1 MENIAETQRN
11 YFKTGETL
19 SYSFRLEQLKK
30 LKESITSHEDDLYKS
45 FILDFNKSKF
55 DVYTTEFALVLSE
68 LDFQIK
74 HLRKL
79 MKPKKVRTSII
90 NFPSK
95 GKIIASP
102 YGSVLIMSPWN
113 YPFQLTF
120 SPLVGALAAGNTAV
134 VKPSNYTPET
144 SKVIASILSCFDSKY
159 IAVVTGGREENKK
172 LLDSHFDYIFFT
184 GSSTVGKLVMEKAS
198 HFLTPVSLELGGKS
212 PCIVTQSSN
221 LKIAAKRIVWGKFIN
236 AGQTCIAPDYVL
248 CHESVKK
255 EFVSLCKE
263 QIKKFYYST
272 GKLDESFPYIVNQ
285 KHFSRI
291 NSLIDKEKVV
301 MGGRCYDRTI
311 EPTIMENVNYNDPIM
326 SMEIFGPVLPI
337 ITYDDIN
344 KVESKINDGPT
355 PLSFYVF
362 SNNKQEIKKLLTN
375 VKFGGACVNDT
386 IMHITNDKLPFGG
399 MGESGMGSYHG
410 VHTFNTFSHLKSILI
425 KGKHEINMK
434 YPPKSEKDIKK
445 VIKLMKFI

>member
-1 MENIAETQRN
+1 MENIAEIQRS

-19 SYSFRLEQLKK
+19 SYSFRLTQLKK
-30 LKESITSHEDDLYKS
+30 LKEAILSHEDDLYKS
-45 FILDFNKSKF
+45 FLLDFNKSKF

-95 GKIIASP
+95 GRILASP
-102 YGSVLIMSPWN
+102 YGSILIMSPWN

-144 SKVIASILSCFDSKY
+144 SKVIESILSVFDNKY

-198 HFLTPVSLELGGKS
+198 KFLTPISLELGGKS
-212 PCIVTQSSN
+212 PCIVTESSN
-221 LKIAAKRIVWGKFIN
+221 LKIAAKRIIWGKFLN
-236 AGQTCIAPDYVL
+236 AGQTCIAPDYVI
-248 CHESVKK
+248 CHASVKE
-255 EFVSLCKE
+255 EFISLCKE
-263 QIKKFYYST
+263 QIKKFYYSNN
-272 GKLDESFPYIVNQ
+272 KLDESFPYIVNE
-285 KHFSRI
+285 KHFTRI
-291 NSLIDKEKVV
+291 NSLIDEKKVV
-301 MGGRCYDRTI
+301 FGGNSYDRTI
-311 EPTIMENVNYNDPIM
+311 EPTLMDNVNYNDPIM

-337 ITYDDIN
+337 ISYEDIN
-344 KVESKINDGPT
+344 KVASKINDGST
-355 PLSFYVF
+355 PLSFYIF
-362 SNNKQEIKKLLTN
+362 SNNKAEIKKLLTN

-386 IMHITNDKLPFGG
+386 IMHITNDRLPFGG

-410 VHTFNTFSHLKSILI
+410 IHTFNTFSHLKSVLI
-425 KGKHEINMK
+425 KGKFEINMK
-434 YPPKSEKDIKK
+434 YPPKAEKDIKK
-445 VIKLMKFI
+445 VLKLMKFI